1 MTYEELIKMYLDW
14 ADGADDTLKESD
26 VIAACLEAGYSYKN
40 LVHNALAVNN

>member
-26 VIAACLEAGYSYKN
+26 VIIACLNAGYSYKE
-40 LVHNALAVNN
+40 LQRDAWAHG